1 MAAKELVVLALLS
14 LTTTVFAGCQASPKN
29 EFASKYK
36 KIQLDMSEEEVD
48 QILASYPC
56 YRRELEEYEKE
67 HPSDGTGPLKRK
79 GSFLKTYDCKL
90 GANEGDFFIHVYFD
104 ENYEV
109 VGKFLG
115 EYAS

>member
-1 MAAKELVVLALLS
+1 MRASADLEHPTSLQTGWRPKNWLVLALLS

-56 YRRELEEYEKE
+56 YRCELEEYEKRT
-67 HPSDGTGPLKRK
+67 SQ
-79 GSFLKTYDCKL
+79 
-90 GANEGDFFIHVYFD
+90 
-104 ENYEV
+104 
-109 VGKFLG
+109 
-115 EYAS
+115 

>member
-1 MAAKELVVLALLS
+1 MK
-14 LTTTVFAGCQASPKN
+14 
-29 EFASKYK
+29 
-36 KIQLDMSEEEVD
+36 
-48 QILASYPC
+48 
-56 YRRELEEYEKE
+56 KE